1 MRGFILL
8 VVVRPFL
15 LIKGVNEMKNIKLND
30 RQQALVNEYYEYG
43 KTVVVTNFHF
53 ADGKEISTG
62 YSLED
67 AYQEAAVALC
77 IAAANFNADRGVL
90 FKTYAVTVI
99 RNHLK
104 KVMFTK
110 KIAEY
115 PLESIDDSPMFSYEM
130 ESSVEYCEMV
140 DLIRHSSNAKDKGR
154 SLSYRILTD
163 KVFRHQP
170 MTVIADR
177 YHLKKSAAYRR
188 LNEARGDFYR
198 SYLMNR
204 EQALSA

>member
-1 MRGFILL
+1 MDQKTEAEI
-8 VVVRPFL
+8 VVRVLKGDRQAYAL
-15 LIKGVNEMKNIKLND
+15 LIEAYKNPIYNLAYRMTRNPQDAEDLAQETFLRSFRELSRFDVNRRFYTWLYTISLNI
-30 RQQALVNEYYEYG
+30 
-43 KTVVVTNFHF
+43 
-53 ADGKEISTG
+53 
-62 YSLED
+62 
-67 AYQEAAVALC
+67 
-77 IAAANFNADRGVL
+77 
-90 FKTYAVTVI
+90 I

-104 KVMFTK
+104 NATRKAGFQ
-110 KIAEY
+110 KIET
-115 PLESIDDSPMFSYEM
+115 ESIDDSPMFSYEM

-140 DLIRHSSNAKDKGR
+140 DFIRHSSNAKDKGR

>member
-1 MRGFILL
+1 MKACCGFGHRNVFENISGKLDKAVEEVITQGCEIFYTGAMGEFDRL
-8 VVVRPFL
+8 FSSAVRKAKKIYPH
-15 LIKGVNEMKNIKLND
+15 IKLICVKPYFTA
-30 RQQALVNEYYEYG
+30 AL
-43 KTVVVTNFHF
+43 H
-53 ADGKEISTG
+53 
-62 YSLED
+62 
-67 AYQEAAVALC
+67 
-77 IAAANFNADRGVL
+77 FNADKGVS
-90 FKTYAVTVI
+90 FRTYAAAVI

-115 PLESIDDSPMFSYEM
+115 PLESIDDSPMLSYEM

-140 DLIRHSSNAKDKGR
+140 DFIRHSSNAKDKGR

>member
-1 MRGFILL
+1 M
-8 VVVRPFL
+8 
-15 LIKGVNEMKNIKLND
+15 
-30 RQQALVNEYYEYG
+30 
-43 KTVVVTNFHF
+43 
-53 ADGKEISTG
+53 
-62 YSLED
+62 
-67 AYQEAAVALC
+67 
-77 IAAANFNADRGVL
+77 
-90 FKTYAVTVI
+90 VI
-99 RNHLK
+99 Q

-140 DLIRHSSNAKDKGR
+140 DFIRHSSNAKDKGR

-177 YHLKKSAAYRR
+177 YHLKKTAAYRR

-204 EQALSA
+204 EQALLA

>member
-1 MRGFILL
+1 
-8 VVVRPFL
+8 
-15 LIKGVNEMKNIKLND
+15 MKNIKLNA

-53 ADGKEISTG
+53 ADGKELSTG

-77 IAAANFNADRGVL
+77 IAAAHFNADREVL
-90 FKTYAVTVI
+90 FKTYVATVI

-140 DLIRHSSNAKDKGR
+140 DFIRHSSNAKDKGR

-170 MTVIADR
+170 MTVIAGR

>member
-1 MRGFILL
+1 
-8 VVVRPFL
+8 
-15 LIKGVNEMKNIKLND
+15 MKNTVLNQKQRD
-30 RQQALVNEYYEYG
+30 LVNEYYEFS
-43 KTVVVTNFHF
+43 KSVVASNFHF

-67 AYQEAAVALC
+67 AYQEGAVALC
-77 IAAANFNADRGVL
+77 EAALHFNADKGVS
-90 FKTYAVTVI
+90 FKTYAAAVI

-140 DLIRHSSNAKDKGR
+140 DFIRHSSNAKDKGR

-177 YHLKKSAAYRR
+177 YHLKKSAAYNR
-188 LNEARGDFYR
+188 LNEARKDFYR
-198 SYLMNR
+198 QYVTES
-204 EQALSA
+204 ETALSA

>member
-1 MRGFILL
+1 
-8 VVVRPFL
+8 
-15 LIKGVNEMKNIKLND
+15 MKNTVLNQKQRD
-30 RQQALVNEYYEYG
+30 LVNEYYEFS
-43 KTVVVTNFHF
+43 KSVVASNFYF

-67 AYQEAAVALC
+67 AYQEGAVALC
-77 IAAANFNADRGVL
+77 TAALHFNADKGVSL
-90 FKTYAVTVI
+90 KTYAAAVI

-140 DLIRHSSNAKDKGR
+140 DFIRHSSNAKDKGR

-177 YHLKKSAAYRR
+177 HHLKKSSAYRR
-188 LNEARGDFYR
+188 LNEARGDFYN
-198 SYLMNR
+198 SYIMNM
-204 EQALSA
+204 Q

>member
-1 MRGFILL
+1 M
-8 VVVRPFL
+8 
-15 LIKGVNEMKNIKLND
+15 
-30 RQQALVNEYYEYG
+30 
-43 KTVVVTNFHF
+43 
-53 ADGKEISTG
+53 
-62 YSLED
+62 
-67 AYQEAAVALC
+67 
-77 IAAANFNADRGVL
+77 
-90 FKTYAVTVI
+90 
-99 RNHLK
+99 
-104 KVMFTK
+104 
-110 KIAEY
+110 
-115 PLESIDDSPMFSYEM
+115 ESIDDSLMFSYEM

-140 DLIRHSSNAKDKGR
+140 DFIRHSSNAKDKGR

>member
-1 MRGFILL
+1 
-8 VVVRPFL
+8 
-15 LIKGVNEMKNIKLND
+15 MKNAVLNQKQRD
-30 RQQALVNEYYEYG
+30 LVKEYYEFS
-43 KTVVVTNFHF
+43 KTVVASNFHF

-67 AYQEAAVALC
+67 AYQEGAIALC
-77 IAAANFNADRGVL
+77 TAALHFNEDKGVS
-90 FKTYAVTVI
+90 FKTYAAAVI

-177 YHLKKSAAYRR
+177 YHLKKTAAYRR

-198 SYLMNR
+198 SYLLNG

>member
-1 MRGFILL
+1 
-8 VVVRPFL
+8 
-15 LIKGVNEMKNIKLND
+15 MKNTVLNQKQRD
-30 RQQALVNEYYEYG
+30 LVNEYYEFS
-43 KTVVVTNFHF
+43 KTVVASSFHF

-67 AYQEAAVALC
+67 AYQEGAIALC
-77 IAAANFNADRGVL
+77 TAALHFNEDKGVS
-90 FKTYAVTVI
+90 FKTYAAAVI

-115 PLESIDDSPMFSYEM
+115 PLEGIDDSPMFSYEM
-130 ESSVEYCEMV
+130 KSSVEYCEMI
-140 DLIRHSSNAKDKGR
+140 DFIRRSANAEDKGR
-154 SLSYRILTD
+154 SLSYRILMD
-163 KVFRHQP
+163 KIFRHQP
-170 MTVIADR
+170 MTVIAGR

>member
-1 MRGFILL
+1 
-8 VVVRPFL
+8 
-15 LIKGVNEMKNIKLND
+15 MKNTVLNQKQRD
-30 RQQALVNEYYEYG
+30 LVNEYYEFS
-43 KTVVVTNFHF
+43 KTVVASSFHF

-67 AYQEAAVALC
+67 AYQEGAVALC
-77 IAAANFNADRGVL
+77 TAALHFNADKGVS
-90 FKTYAVTVI
+90 FI

-140 DLIRHSSNAKDKGR
+140 DFIRHSSNAKDKGR

>member
-1 MRGFILL
+1 
-8 VVVRPFL
+8 
-15 LIKGVNEMKNIKLND
+15 MKKIKLNE

-53 ADGKEISTG
+53 ADGKELSTG

-77 IAAANFNADRGVL
+77 IAAAHFNADREVL
-90 FKTYAVTVI
+90 FKTYAAAVI

-104 KVMFTK
+104 KVMYK
-110 KIAEY
+110 KRIAEY
-115 PLESIDDSPMFSYEM
+115 PLDSIDDSPMFSYEM
-130 ESSVEYCEMV
+130 KSSVEYCEMI
-140 DLIRHSSNAKDKGR
+140 DFIRNSANTKDKGR

-177 YHLKKSAAYRR
+177 HHLKKSSAYRR

>member
-1 MRGFILL
+1 
-8 VVVRPFL
+8 
-15 LIKGVNEMKNIKLND
+15 MKNTVLNQKQRD
-30 RQQALVNEYYEYG
+30 LVNEYYEFS
-43 KTVVVTNFHF
+43 KSVVASSFHF

-67 AYQEAAVALC
+67 AYQEGAVALC
-77 IAAANFNADRGVL
+77 TAALHFNADKGVS
-90 FKTYAVTVI
+90 FKTYAAAAI

-140 DLIRHSSNAKDKGR
+140 DFIRHSSNANEK
-154 SLSYRILTD
+154 SHALSYRILTD

-170 MTVIADR
+170 MTVIVDR

>member
-1 MRGFILL
+1 
-8 VVVRPFL
+8 
-15 LIKGVNEMKNIKLND
+15 MKNTVLNQKQRD
-30 RQQALVNEYYEYG
+30 LVNDYYEFS
-43 KTVVVTNFHF
+43 KTVVASGFHF

-67 AYQEAAVALC
+67 AYQEGAVALC
-77 IAAANFNADRGVL
+77 TAALHFNADKGVS
-90 FKTYAVTVI
+90 FKTYAAAII

-104 KVMFTK
+104 KVMFK
-110 KIAEY
+110 KRIAEY
-115 PLESIDDSPMFSYEM
+115 PLESIDDSSMFSYEP

-140 DLIRHSSNAKDKGR
+140 DFIRHSSNAKEK
-154 SLSYRILTD
+154 SHALSYRILTD

-177 YHLKKSAAYRR
+177 HHLKKSAAYRR
-188 LNEARGDFYR
+188 LKEARGDFYN
-198 SYLMNR
+198 SYLMNG

>member
-1 MRGFILL
+1 
-8 VVVRPFL
+8 
-15 LIKGVNEMKNIKLND
+15 MKNTVLNQKQRD
-30 RQQALVNEYYEYG
+30 LVNEYYEFS
-43 KTVVVTNFHF
+43 KTVVASSFHF
-53 ADGKEISTG
+53 ADGKEISMG

-67 AYQEAAVALC
+67 AYQEGAVALC
-77 IAAANFNADRGVL
+77 TAALHFNADKGVS
-90 FKTYAVTVI
+90 FKTYAAVVI

-140 DLIRHSSNAKDKGR
+140 DFIRHSSNAKDKGR

>member
-1 MRGFILL
+1 
-8 VVVRPFL
+8 
-15 LIKGVNEMKNIKLND
+15 MKNTVLNQKQRD
-30 RQQALVNEYYEYG
+30 LVNEYYEFS
-43 KTVVVTNFHF
+43 KSVVASNFHF

-67 AYQEAAVALC
+67 AYQEGAVALC
-77 IAAANFNADRGVL
+77 TAALHFNADKGIS
-90 FKTYAVTVI
+90 FKTYAAAVI

-104 KVMFTK
+104 KVMYTK
-110 KIAEY
+110 RIAEY
-115 PLESIDDSPMFSYEM
+115 PLDSIDDSPMFSYEM
-130 ESSVEYCEMV
+130 KSSVEYCEMI
-140 DLIRHSSNAKDKGR
+140 DFIQRRANAKEKGR

>member
-1 MRGFILL
+1 
-8 VVVRPFL
+8 
-15 LIKGVNEMKNIKLND
+15 MKNTVLNQKQRD
-30 RQQALVNEYYEYG
+30 LVNEYYEFS
-43 KTVVVTNFHF
+43 KSVVASNFHF

-67 AYQEAAVALC
+67 AYPEGAVALC
-77 IAAANFNADRGVL
+77 EAALHFNADKGVS
-90 FKTYAVTVI
+90 FKTYAAVVI

-104 KVMFTK
+104 KVMYK
-110 KIAEY
+110 KRIAEY
-115 PLESIDDSPMFSYEM
+115 PLDSIDDSPMFSYEM
-130 ESSVEYCEMV
+130 ESNVEYCEMV
-140 DLIRHSSNAKDKGR
+140 DFIRRSANAKEKGR

-163 KVFRHQP
+163 KIFRHQP

-177 YHLKKSAAYRR
+177 HHLKKSSAYRR

-198 SYLMNR
+198 SYLLNG